1 MIAAHAAPITKNSSG
16 VQLATPDALKVASVP
31 TCARATVH
39 VVMPVSTPATR
50 IPPHADVHPAAASA
64 AAIVYA
70 TPEMIVGSAR
80 SGWWMRAA
88 EMPAAHDITPVAAT
102 IAVIA
107 GRSKGAA
114 THTPVNA
121 VHAATTKPRS
131 WNENAKPSDDEWYD
145 ATTTDARR
153 KRNMRWAPSCLRPII
168 AALSASFGDIA
179 SASADCSVERAVD
192 DAVVT
197 TDDPSTSVPSSGFT
211 RRRVVYQS
219 QYSGDG
225 DSSGDSGGGP
235 SVGECV
241 GLRNSR
247 PTTRIPRPVW
257 SLMNTRTFGVS
268 TALIASHTAPQIAK
282 SVGEWHPGW
291 KQSCGSAPWAL
302 PCAAAAATTTITDAP
317 TADAARS
324 SSHQSQVKRWPLTN
338 AATAAS
344 PVIVCGTVRRKR
356 LYAVY
361 VWSFQSFH
369 APARPT
375 YVMPSSSACITR
387 RPFLNLVVGR
397 NADATK
403 YPTMWLAAVD
413 TKSASDA
420 SKWMICQVK
429 LVMTYAEAT
438 ANAPTRIHMAL
449 LRRRAVCTVCG
460 LLAIQPTRSA
470 QRTIHV
476 TASRGTS
483 IVHVPLLCGVVV
495 PALAPPGSSAKMPKD
510 DKEIAE
516 LTARIAEEAPP
527 PGANPLLDDRGG
539 DGDADASSA
548 PRLQYTKARKFAQLP
563 LSRRTLAGLAK
574 GKWTTMTDVQ
584 RAAIP
589 HALAG
594 RDILGAAKTGS
605 GKTLAFLVPLLE
617 LLFRERWSKADGLG
631 ALVVSP
637 TRELALQIFDVLRTL
652 GVQHDLS
659 AGLVIGGKDKGEEA
673 ERIGGMN
680 VLVCTPGRLL
690 QHLDETVGFEAT
702 NLQLLVLDEAD
713 RILDLGFE
721 ATLTAILS
729 SLPRS
734 RVTWLFSATQTR
746 AVSAL
751 SRLSLRTPQLL
762 AVHEHSATATPKRC
776 EHHVLTTTLPRKLDT
791 LWGFLRSHLK
801 AKTIVFLSSCKQVQ
815 YFHAAFSALRPGVSL
830 LCLHGRQKQMQVR
843 NSAQFCATLRNSAQL
858 CATLSR

>member
-1 MIAAHAAPITKNSSG
+1 
-16 VQLATPDALKVASVP
+16 
-31 TCARATVH
+31 
-39 VVMPVSTPATR
+39 
-50 IPPHADVHPAAASA
+50 
-64 AAIVYA
+64 
-70 TPEMIVGSAR
+70 
-80 SGWWMRAA
+80 
-88 EMPAAHDITPVAAT
+88 
-102 IAVIA
+102 
-107 GRSKGAA
+107 
-114 THTPVNA
+114 
-121 VHAATTKPRS
+121 
-131 WNENAKPSDDEWYD
+131 
-145 ATTTDARR
+145 
-153 KRNMRWAPSCLRPII
+153 
-168 AALSASFGDIA
+168 
-179 SASADCSVERAVD
+179 
-192 DAVVT
+192 
-197 TDDPSTSVPSSGFT
+197 
-211 RRRVVYQS
+211 
-219 QYSGDG
+219 
-225 DSSGDSGGGP
+225 
-235 SVGECV
+235 
-241 GLRNSR
+241 
-247 PTTRIPRPVW
+247 
-257 SLMNTRTFGVS
+257 
-268 TALIASHTAPQIAK
+268 
-282 SVGEWHPGW
+282 
-291 KQSCGSAPWAL
+291 
-302 PCAAAAATTTITDAP
+302 
-317 TADAARS
+317 
-324 SSHQSQVKRWPLTN
+324 
-338 AATAAS
+338 
-344 PVIVCGTVRRKR
+344 
-356 LYAVY
+356 
-361 VWSFQSFH
+361 
-369 APARPT
+369 
-375 YVMPSSSACITR
+375 
-387 RPFLNLVVGR
+387 
-397 NADATK
+397 
-403 YPTMWLAAVD
+403 
-413 TKSASDA
+413 
-420 SKWMICQVK
+420 
-429 LVMTYAEAT
+429 
-438 ANAPTRIHMAL
+438 
-449 LRRRAVCTVCG
+449 
-460 LLAIQPTRSA
+460 
-470 QRTIHV
+470 
-476 TASRGTS
+476 
-483 IVHVPLLCGVVV
+483 
-495 PALAPPGSSAKMPKD
+495 MPKD

-539 DGDADASSA
+539 DADAGASSA

-659 AGLVIGGKDKGEEA
+659 AGLVIGGKDRHEEA
-673 ERIGGMN
+673 QRIRGMN
-680 VLVCTPGRLL
+680 VLVATPGRLL

-843 NSAQFCATLRNSAQL
+843 NSAQFCASLRNSAQL
-858 CATLSR
+858 CATHCATPSR

>member
-114 THTPVNA
+114 THTPANA

-225 DSSGDSGGGP
+225 ESSGDSGGGP

-241 GLRNSR
+241 GLMRNSR

-268 TALIASHTAPQIAK
+268 SALIASHTAPQIAK

-324 SSHQSQVKRWPLTN
+324 SSHQSHVKRWPLTN
-338 AATAAS
+338 AANAAS

-397 NADATK
+397 NADATM
-403 YPTMWLAAVD
+403 YPAMWPAAVD

-476 TASRGTS
+476 TAGREVASELEERTRSRS
-483 IVHVPLLCGVVV
+483 FCRR
-495 PALAPPGSSAKMPKD
+495 AAARSAKMPKD

-539 DGDADASSA
+539 DGDADTSSA

-659 AGLVIGGKDKGEEA
+659 AGLVIGGKDRHEEA
-673 ERIGGMN
+673 QRIRGMN
-680 VLVCTPGRLL
+680 VLVATPGRLL

-843 NSAQFCATLRNSAQL
+843 NSAQFCATL